1 MKLNYLSET
10 AITITFDDKIALE
23 IHQKIIQIYSH
34 LKELQ
39 LPWIEDI
46 VPAYSSITV
55 FVSLE
60 FYEQN
65 NSLKDY
71 FELLMRSFESKNQ
84 ISVSDNNKEILI
96 KVDYTGEDLHYVAE
110 YCNLTVNEVIGIHS
124 GTEYTV
130 AMLGFT
136 PGFPYLLGLDER
148 LIVPRRS
155 TPRLKVP
162 AGSVAIGGV
171 QTGIYPKE
179 SPGGWHIIGST
190 SADLFDVSRNP
201 PNLLNP
207 GIKIRFI
214 K

>member
-34 LKELQ
+34 LKESQ

-46 VPAYSSITV
+46 VPAYSSITI

-60 FYEQN
+60 FYQEN
-65 NSLKDY
+65 KSLKNY
-71 FELLMRSFESKNQ
+71 FELLIRSFESKNH
-84 ISVSDNNKEILI
+84 VNFSDENKEILI
-96 KVDYTGEDLHYVAE
+96 KVDYTGEDLRYVAE
-110 YCNLTVNEVIGIHS
+110 YCNLTVNEVIRIHS

-148 LIVPRRS
+148 LIVPRRA

-207 GIKIRFI
+207 GTKIRFI

>member
-1 MKLNYLSET
+1 MELNYLSET

-23 IHQKIIQIYSH
+23 IHQKIIQIYSY

-46 VPAYSSITV
+46 VPAYSSIAV

-60 FYEQN
+60 FYKGN
-65 NSLKDY
+65 KSLKNY
-71 FELLMRSFESKNQ
+71 FELLMRNFELKNQ
-84 ISVSDNNKEILI
+84 INISEENKEILI
-96 KVDYTGEDLHYVAE
+96 KVDYTGEDLQYVAE
-110 YCNLTVNEVIGIHS
+110 YCKLTVNEVIRIHS
-124 GTEYTV
+124 DAEYTV

-148 LIVPRRS
+148 LIVPRRA

-179 SPGGWHIIGST
+179 SPGGWHIIGTT

-201 PNLLNP
+201 PNLVNP
-207 GIKIRFI
+207 GTKIRFI